1 MKPSRI
7 LPALALASALPACSA
22 WSGGGV
28 RLEPLPAAVVAP
40 CPHPATLL
48 SRGGTVADDEV
59 SLGRIGSALIA
70 CGEEKQL
77 AVDAYAGARAALR
90 AR

>member
-7 LPALALASALPACSA
+7 LPALALASMLPACSG
-22 WSGGGV
+22 WSGAGGL
-28 RLEPLPAAVVAP
+28 RLDPLPAAVVAP

-59 SLGRIGSALIA
+59 SLGRIGSALIL
-70 CGEEKQL
+70 CGEQKSL
-77 AVDAYAGARAALR
+77 AVDAYNGARAAL